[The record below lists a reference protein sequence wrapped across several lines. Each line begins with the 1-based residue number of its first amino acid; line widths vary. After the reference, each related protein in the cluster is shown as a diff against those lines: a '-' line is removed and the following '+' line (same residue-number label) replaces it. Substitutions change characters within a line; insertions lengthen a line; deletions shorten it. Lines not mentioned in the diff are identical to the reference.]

1 MARSTAYD
9 DQIAAAEDVFG
20 AKREQAKSELTQQD
34 IDAWGRLA
42 EGFGMSG
49 SNIKRLQSLITSE
62 ATTRLGGI
70 NAEERMFFANIRRMD
85 EERRKASTRNTWTT
99 IGSIAGGVG
108 AAAAAPFTAGAS
120 LALIPTF
127 MQLGGALGSFGSG
140 LAVGEQDPNTA
151 AGFMGAANA
160 YGSYRFQNEIQSLTD
175 EVARL
180 RGMAEGWGQSDP
192 GTLREIAMT
201 HAKEQIN

>member
-85 EERRKASTRNTWTT
+85 EERRKASGRNLATTLGTVAGGT
-99 IGSIAGGVG
+99 IGLLTGTGPAGIGL
-108 AAAAAPFTAGAS
+108 GAS
-120 LALIPTF
+120 LGGSLGSL
-127 MQLGGALGSFGSG
+127 LGGF
-140 LAVGEQDPNTA
+140 AVGEQDPNTA
-151 AGFMGAANA
+151 AGFMGAADA

-180 RGMAEGWGQSDP
+180 RGMAEGWGQSFNP
-192 GTLREIAMT
+192 GTLRETAMT